1 MKKYLLFPL
10 LAACALTAFA
20 QEPAA
25 PAAEKSDSAPTAD
38 LPADSLDITVRAA
51 GLSTIGISA
60 TVSHVQAFR
69 CGDRVQLLTELRYR
83 NTSEEP
89 VEFSYSLA
97 EHDVSLHQRG
107 GAVLL
112 PAWKQDKA
120 TLAALNRS
128 VRLAPEEETVQWFI
142 SPCYE
147 LAELP
152 EKLALLLKGSLHT
165 IDTTLLYIV
174 HIQMPADVVLECV
187 GAIKK

>member
-1 MKKYLLFPL
+1 MKKYILLPL
-10 LAACALTAFA
+10 LAACALTASA
-20 QEPAA
+20 QEAS
-25 PAAEKSDSAPTAD
+25 PAAEKSNSAPTAD
-38 LPADSLDITVRAA
+38 LPAESLGITVRAA
-51 GLSTIGISA
+51 GLSTIGLSA
-60 TVSHVQAFR
+60 TVSHVQVFR

-128 VRLAPEEETVQWFI
+128 VRLAPEEETTQWFI

-165 IDTTLLYIV
+165 IDTTLLYVV